1 MKANGKNKAA
11 RVTASI
17 LIVDIFRSRTLH
29 MRLAF
34 FKADTQIIMQLPS
47 SELSPLQL
55 CRELVS
61 LSVCGA
67 GITDLDFIANL
78 PKLAELTV
86 DGAQVRDLS
95 PLATLPSLRKLAITN
110 MDLRGG
116 GEVDL
121 TVLGRMSTLEEVSFK
136 GSSAVS
142 TISRWPRLPVC
153 ASLT

>member
-1 MKANGKNKAA
+1 M
-11 RVTASI
+11 
-17 LIVDIFRSRTLH
+17 
-29 MRLAF
+29 
-34 FKADTQIIMQLPS
+34 
-47 SELSPLQL
+47 
-55 CRELVS
+55 
-61 LSVCGA
+61 

-121 TVLGRMSTLEEVSFK
+121 TVLSRVSTLEEVSFR

-142 TISRWPRLPVC
+142 TIAPLAAIDGLRKLDVTNCSRVTDRRAFAAHTDIKIVPEK
-153 ASLT
+153 